1 MFVIKKQAHENINL
15 LTSLLIT
22 EQMFSS
28 QAAELTR
35 LYIWFYTSSKLKY
48 CRSLNAKIVTYH
60 PFLFQTMY
68 SLFKRLYVLF
78 VLLCIVNTVD
88 AQKFSTVF
96 EQSQGK
102 QTATYQELIAYYKT
116 LSATYPTLQ
125 LQEVGATDTHY
136 PLHIVYYS
144 QDQNF
149 SIRSW
154 KEEQRIILL
163 INNGIHPGEP
173 DGIDASMQLL
183 RDAAQG
189 KLHIPKQIVLAVVPV
204 FNIGGM
210 LNRGSY
216 SRANQNGPQSY
227 GFRGNAQNLDLNRDF
242 IKMDAQETKSLVRL
256 MRALD
261 PDIFIDNHVSNGAD
275 YQHVMTL
282 LSPNNQ
288 KLGKHMG
295 AFLNEVMEPELYQE
309 MKLAGY
315 DLAPYVNHWG
325 DTPDKGWTQFYDPPR
340 FTSGYAALF
349 QTFAFVPEAHMLKPY
364 AQRVAATYAL
374 MKTFI
379 NLAATHQQAIKQVR
393 QKERNYVL
401 AQKDVPL
408 NWVVDTTKF
417 TTISFKG
424 YKAKYKPS
432 EVSGKLRLYYDRSM
446 HYTLPV
452 PFYNY
457 FKPTNIVS
465 VPRYYVLPQ
474 GWKKVI
480 ARLKTNGVQ
489 MMEMKKDTVI
499 HVVTYKIQDY
509 KTTPKPYEG
518 HYLHTGV
525 TYETI
530 TAPVPFRKGDF
541 LISTQQIAKRYLIE
555 TLEPNAPD
563 AFFAWNFFDAVL
575 QQKEYFSDY
584 VFEDEAAQLLKQNPA
599 LRSALNSACKADT
612 TIAQSAQKQLAFIYQ
627 HSPYQEPEY
636 LRYPVFRIE

>member
-1 MFVIKKQAHENINL
+1 MK
-15 LTSLLIT
+15 
-22 EQMFSS
+22 
-28 QAAELTR
+28 
-35 LYIWFYTSSKLKY
+35 
-48 CRSLNAKIVTYH
+48 AKIVTYH
-60 PFLFQTMY
+60 PFLFQTMF
-68 SLFKRLYVLF
+68 SFFKRHYLLF
-78 VLLCIVNTVD
+78 ILLSIVNTVS

-96 EQSQGK
+96 ELSQGK
-102 QTATYQELIAYYKT
+102 QTASYQELIAYYEK
-116 LSATYPTLQ
+116 LSATYPSLQ
-125 LQEVGATDTHY
+125 LQEIGATDTRY

-149 SIRSW
+149 SIRTW
-154 KEEQRIILL
+154 KEEQRIILF

-173 DGIDASMQLL
+173 DGIDASMLLL

-189 KLHIPKQIVLAVVPV
+189 KLNIPKQIILAVVPV

-216 SRANQNGPQSY
+216 SRANQNGPEAY

-242 IKMDAQETKSLVRL
+242 IKMDAQETKSLVKQ

-288 KLGKHMG
+288 KLGTYMG
-295 AFLNEVMEPELYQE
+295 TYLKQVMEPELYRQMKQE
-309 MKLAGY
+309 GY
-315 DLAPYVNHWG
+315 DLVPYVNHWG

-374 MKTFI
+374 MKAFI
-379 NLAATHQQAIKQVR
+379 NFAATHQQTIKQVR
-393 QKERNYVL
+393 QEERNYVL
-401 AQKDVPL
+401 AQKNFPL
-408 NWVVDTTKF
+408 NWMVDTTRF
-417 TTISFKG
+417 SMIPFKG
-424 YKAKYKPS
+424 YTAKYKPS
-432 EVSGKLRLYYDRSM
+432 EVSSKPRLYYDRSLP
-446 HYTLPV
+446 YTIQV

-457 FKPTNIVS
+457 FMPSNIVS
-465 VPRYYVLPQ
+465 APRYYILPQ

-480 ARLKTNGVQ
+480 ARLKINGVQ
-489 MMEMKKDTVI
+489 MTEFKNDTVI
-499 HVVTYKIQDY
+499 NVVAYKIQDY
-509 KTTPKPYEG
+509 KTSPKPYEG

-525 TYETI
+525 TYTTVTSPI
-530 TAPVPFRKGDF
+530 QFRKGDY
-541 LISTQQIAKRYLIE
+541 LISTQQVAKRYLIE

-584 VFEDEAAQLLKQNPA
+584 VFEDEAARLLKQNPT
-599 LRSALNSACKADT
+599 LRSALNNACKTDST
-612 TIAQSAQKQLAFIYQ
+612 MAQSAQKQLAFIYQ

-636 LRYPVFRIE
+636 LRYPVFRID

>member
-1 MFVIKKQAHENINL
+1 MK
-15 LTSLLIT
+15 
-22 EQMFSS
+22 
-28 QAAELTR
+28 
-35 LYIWFYTSSKLKY
+35 
-48 CRSLNAKIVTYH
+48 AKIVTYH
-60 PFLFQTMY
+60 PFLFQTMF
-68 SLFKRLYVLF
+68 SFFKRHYLLF
-78 VLLCIVNTVD
+78 ILLSIVNTLS

-102 QTATYQELIAYYKT
+102 QTASYQELIAYYEK
-116 LSATYPTLQ
+116 LSATYPSLQ
-125 LQEVGATDTHY
+125 LQEIGATDTRY

-149 SIRSW
+149 SIRTW
-154 KEEQRIILL
+154 KEEQRIILF

-173 DGIDASMQLL
+173 DGIDASMLLL

-189 KLHIPKQIVLAVVPV
+189 KLNIPKQIILAVVPV

-216 SRANQNGPQSY
+216 SRANQNGPEAY

-242 IKMDAQETKSLVRL
+242 IKMDAQETKSLVKQ
-256 MRALD
+256 MRDLD

-282 LSPNNQ
+282 LSSNNQ
-288 KLGKHMG
+288 KLGTYMG
-295 AFLNEVMEPELYQE
+295 TYLKQVMEPELYRQMKQE
-309 MKLAGY
+309 GY
-315 DLAPYVNHWG
+315 DLVPYVNHWG

-374 MKTFI
+374 MKAFI
-379 NLAATHQQAIKQVR
+379 NFAATHQQTIKQVR
-393 QKERNYVL
+393 QEERNYVL
-401 AQKDVPL
+401 AQKNFPL
-408 NWVVDTTKF
+408 NWMVDTTRF
-417 TTISFKG
+417 SMIPFKG
-424 YKAKYKPS
+424 YTAKYKPS
-432 EVSGKLRLYYDRSM
+432 EVSSKPRLYYDRSLP
-446 HYTLPV
+446 YTIQV

-457 FKPTNIVS
+457 FMPSSIVS
-465 VPRYYVLPQ
+465 APRYYILPQ

-480 ARLKTNGVQ
+480 ARLKINGVQ
-489 MMEMKKDTVI
+489 MTEFKNDTVI
-499 HVVTYKIQDY
+499 NVVAYKIQDY
-509 KTTPKPYEG
+509 KTSPKPYEG

-525 TYETI
+525 TYTTVTSPI
-530 TAPVPFRKGDF
+530 QFRKGDY
-541 LISTQQIAKRYLIE
+541 LISTQQVAKRYLIE

-584 VFEDEAAQLLKQNPA
+584 VFEDEAARLLKQNPT
-599 LRSALNSACKADT
+599 LRSALNNACKADST
-612 TIAQSAQKQLAFIYQ
+612 MAQSAQKQLAFIYL
-627 HSPYQEPEY
+627 HSPYQEPVY
-636 LRYPVFRIE
+636 LRYPIFRID